1 MIDVCR
7 QATYGYDQRAE
18 ALGTKAMVM
27 TDNMYPNTART
38 FTKDFVGMADLPY
51 DFFMSRYVAA
61 YEAETLAFIDSIEAG
76 SKADAPITGEDGVV
90 ALAMAIAAGKSAEE
104 RRWVKMSEV
113 LPSITTKVPPRDRLG
128 SFLRSLGSLRRDV
141 APQKA

>member
-51 DFFMSRYVAA
+51 DFFMSR
-61 YEAETLAFIDSIEAG
+61 
-76 SKADAPITGEDGVV
+76 
-90 ALAMAIAAGKSAEE
+90 
-104 RRWVKMSEV
+104 
-113 LPSITTKVPPRDRLG
+113 
-128 SFLRSLGSLRRDV
+128 
-141 APQKA
+141 